1 MILAIDQGTTGTTV
15 LVINR
20 TGDIAGRAYAEFN
33 QIYPKPGWVSHNAEE
48 IWRSTLG
55 VIAEAVR
62 DAGVRPRDMAGIG
75 IANQRE
81 TAVLWDRLSGEPV
94 HDAIVWQCRRTTDLC
109 RAYRERGIEET
120 VSEKTGLVIDPYFSA
135 TKIVWLL
142 ENVPGL
148 RCRAEKGDICFGTID
163 AYLLYRLTGGKAHAT
178 DLTNAS
184 RTMCFNIHTKAWD
197 ADLLDAFDIPRAIL
211 PEVHPS
217 AHEFGRTAG
226 AGPLPAGIPIA
237 GIAGDQQAALYGQR
251 GVSEGD
257 VKNTYGTGCFA
268 LFHTGSKAFPSKN
281 GLLTTLAC
289 DAGGG
294 PAYALEGSVFS
305 AGSAVQWLRDGLGL
319 IASASETEILARS
332 VPDNDGVYLVP
343 AFTGLGAP
351 YWDPGARGTIVGIN
365 RGTDRAHL
373 ARATLESIAYQSAAL
388 VDAMAADTG
397 RPVTGI
403 RVDGGAS
410 GNDFLMQFQADIL
423 NSRVIRPRHTE
434 TTALGAAMLAGLT
447 TGVWTG
453 PEALSGLN
461 PPERTFEPSMSQK
474 KRDALLNCWRHAVQT
489 ARRHGNHK

>member
-20 TGDIAGRAYAEFN
+20 KGDIAGRAYAEFN

-62 DAGVRPRDMAGIG
+62 DAGVRPGDMAGIG

-81 TAVLWDRLSGEPV
+81 TAVLWNRLSGEPV

-109 RAYRERGIEET
+109 RAYRERGLEET

-237 GIAGDQQAALYGQR
+237 GIAGDQQAALFGQR

-268 LFHTGSKAFPSKN
+268 LFHTGSNAFPSKN

-351 YWDPGARGTIVGIN
+351 YWDPDARGTIVGIN

-423 NSRVIRPRHTE
+423 NTRVIRPRHTE

-447 TGVWTG
+447 TGFWSG
-453 PEALSGLN
+453 PEALSELN
-461 PPERTFEPSMSQK
+461 PPERMFEPSMSQK
-474 KRDALLNCWRHAVQT
+474 KRDALLNRWRHAVET
-489 ARRHGNHK
+489 ARRHGNPE

>member
-20 TGDIAGRAYAEFN
+20 TGDVAGRAYTEFN
-33 QIYPKPGWVSHNAEE
+33 QIYPQPGWVSHNVEE

-55 VIAEAVR
+55 VIAEALR
-62 DAGVRPRDMAGIG
+62 NAGVGTADLAGIG
-75 IANQRE
+75 ITNQRE
-81 TAVLWDRLSGEPV
+81 TTVLWDRCTGEPV

-109 RAYRERGIEET
+109 RAYRERGLEET

-135 TKIVWLL
+135 TKIAWLL

-148 RCRAEKGDICFGTID
+148 RCRAEAGDVCFGTMD
-163 AYLLYRLTGGKAHAT
+163 AYLLYRLTGGKVHAT

-184 RTMCFNIHTKAWD
+184 RTMCFNIHTKTWD
-197 ADLLDAFDIPRAIL
+197 ADLLDAFDVPRAIL

-217 AHEFGRTAG
+217 AHVFGRTAG
-226 AGPLPAGIPIA
+226 GGPLPEGIPIA
-237 GIAGDQQAALYGQR
+237 GIAGDQQAALFGQR

-268 LFHTGSKAFPSKN
+268 LFHTGSNAFPSQN

-289 DAGGG
+289 DARGG
-294 PAYALEGSVFS
+294 PAFALEGSVFS

-319 IASASETEILARS
+319 IANASETEILARS

-351 YWDPGARGTIVGIN
+351 YWDPDARGTIVGIN

-373 ARATLESIAYQSAAL
+373 ARAALESIAYQSAAL
-388 VDAMAADTG
+388 VDAMAADTR

-410 GNDFLMQFQADIL
+410 ANDFLMQFQADIL
-423 NSRVIRPRHTE
+423 NTRVIRPRNTE

-447 TGVWTG
+447 TGFWTG
-453 PEALSGLN
+453 PEALSELN

-474 KRDALLNCWRHAVQT
+474 KRDALLKRWRHAVQT
-489 ARRHGNHK
+489 ARSHGNPE

>member
-33 QIYPKPGWVSHNAEE
+33 QIYPKRGWVSHNAEE

-62 DAGVRPRDMAGIG
+62 DAGVRPGDMAGIG

-109 RAYRERGIEET
+109 RAYRERGLEET

-163 AYLLYRLTGGKAHAT
+163 AYLLHRLTAGAVHAT
-178 DLTNAS
+178 DLTNAC

-237 GIAGDQQAALYGQR
+237 GIAGDQQAALFGQR

-305 AGSAVQWLRDGLGL
+305 AGSAVQWLRDGLGM

-351 YWDPGARGTIVGIN
+351 YWDPDARGTIVGIN

-397 RPVTGI
+397 RPVAGI

-423 NSRVIRPRHTE
+423 NTRVIRPRHTE

-447 TGVWTG
+447 TGFWSG
-453 PEALSGLN
+453 PEALSELN
-461 PPERTFEPSMSQK
+461 PPERLFEPSMSQK
-474 KRDALLNCWRHAVQT
+474 KRDALLKRWRHAVRT
-489 ARRHGNHK
+489 ARHHGNPI